1 MNLKKRAERVIVWM
15 NMTLSMEVNFR
26 QRCINTILV
35 NFQHIQRGTVEEVL
49 VLLREERT
57 KTLGT
62 TNGVTTL
69 TIDNIIRKVKQ
80 L

>member
-1 MNLKKRAERVIVWM
+1 MNLKKRAKRFIDWM
-15 NMTLSMEVNFR
+15 NMTLPMEVGFR
-26 QRCINTILV
+26 QRCINTALV

-69 TIDNIIRKVKQ
+69 IIDNIIRKVKQ